1 MNNGKIC
8 VSVCAANA
16 NEMLEQIRRAEKIA
30 NIIEIRL
37 DCIEPKQIFKVFAF
51 LGSKKPL
58 ILTYRP
64 KEQGGKV
71 EADLFQ
77 RKMIWNA
84 FVINGDLDRRKL
96 WFDFEYD

>member
-16 NEMLEQIRRAEKIA
+16 NEMLEQIRRAEKSA
-30 NIIEIRL
+30 DVIEVRL
-37 DCIEPKQIFKVFAF
+37 DCIESKQIFKAFAF

-58 ILTYRP
+58 LLTYRP
-64 KEQGGKV
+64 KEQGGKI

-77 RKMIWNA
+77 REGFWKVFI
-84 FVINGDLDRRKL
+84 INGNLDTR
-96 WFDFEYD
+96 